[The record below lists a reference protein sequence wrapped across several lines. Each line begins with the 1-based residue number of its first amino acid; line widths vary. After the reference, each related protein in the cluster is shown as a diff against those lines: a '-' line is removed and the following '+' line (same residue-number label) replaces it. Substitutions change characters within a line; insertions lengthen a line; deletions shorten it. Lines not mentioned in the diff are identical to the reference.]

1 MIDRIMDKRFKY
13 AFIAGVAIGAI
24 VAFVLIV
31 RGGKD
36 GRAEGPEAVIEAF
49 YKAVAAGDWDAA
61 GALSEGAAMDGYIN
75 EYRSIWED
83 VHAAD
88 TNAAEIASSILFEI
102 KVSVDR
108 TEKTDDG
115 KAIYYILEAG
125 EFSKERKAYMIKE
138 EGAWRVKEITDAI

>member
-1 MIDRIMDKRFKY
+1 MDKRFKY
-13 AFIAGVAIGAI
+13 AFIAGVAVGAV
-24 VAFVLIV
+24 VALVLIV

-36 GRAEGPEAVIEAF
+36 SVEENPGTVVEAF
-49 YKAVAAGDWDAA
+49 YKAIAAGDWEAA
-61 GALSEGAAMDGYIN
+61 GALSEGAAMDRYIN

-88 TNAAEIASSILFEI
+88 TNAAGIASSILSEM
-102 KVSVDR
+102 KVTVDK

-115 KAIYYILEAG
+115 RAIYYTLEAG
-125 EFSKERKAYMIKE
+125 EFSKERKACIVRE